1 MLAMRNQ
8 RMNSVKI
15 VRMESVA
22 HMIAKNVWTSFMIQ
36 VMHQRELL
44 IENMTV
50 LIWPISILVS
60 ILAAMHRK

>member
-22 HMIAKNVWTSFMIQ
+22 HMIAKNVWTSFMTQ
-36 VMHQRELL
+36 VMHQRVLL

>member
-60 ILAAMHRK
+60 ILAAIHQK

>member
-15 VRMESVA
+15 VRKESVA
-22 HMIAKNVWTSFMIQ
+22 HMIAKNVWTSFMTQ
-36 VMHQRELL
+36 VMHQRVLL

>member
-1 MLAMRNQ
+1 
-8 RMNSVKI
+8 MNSVKI

-22 HMIAKNVWTSFMIQ
+22 HMIAKNVWTSFMTQ
-36 VMHQRELL
+36 VMHQRVLL